1 MGAWEIDIRKRGHTH
16 YIDIECKGIGSVWGL
31 PLSHPS
37 YTMHWSMVRHCVVW
51 YIKRVYYSRRS
62 NSLMWI
68 TLSFPPQLSVKLF
81 VTSKRTIATSLLTSR
96 RKWRTSHLPHP
107 SQGTTSSRA
116 ERSSPSAPSGSALQ
130 SVSSSL
136 PSSAWN
142 SRASTRSPTTPSRIA
157 TSISA
162 RTYTPTPSYQ
172 GVPPC
177 SQDSPKGC
185 RRRSPLL
192 FHPRWKW
199 RSSLLQ
205 GGSTLC
211 GLEDPSWPA
220 IVPSR
225 GCGSANRN
233 MTSLVLRLFTG
244 SVCKCQHFTFYGWLW
259 DTCPFVTSARFLF
272 HFMWESELKKKSRQD
287 VRS

>member
-1 MGAWEIDIRKRGHTH
+1 
-16 YIDIECKGIGSVWGL
+16 
-31 PLSHPS
+31 
-37 YTMHWSMVRHCVVW
+37 
-51 YIKRVYYSRRS
+51 
-62 NSLMWI
+62 MWI
-68 TLSFPPQLSVKLF
+68 TLSFPPQLSVKSS
-81 VTSKRTIATSLLTSR
+81 VTSKRTIATLLLTLR
-96 RKWRTSHLPHP
+96 RKWRTLHPPHP

-142 SRASTRSPTTPSRIA
+142 SRASTRSPSTPSRNA

-192 FHPRWKW
+192 FLPRWKW

-220 IVPSR
+220 IVPFR

-244 SVCKCQHFTFYGWLW
+244 SVCKCQHFTFLWLTLRYLSIRHKCKISLSFYVRRRAKKEI
-259 DTCPFVTSARFLF
+259 DARRAIIDNTVFICR
-272 HFMWESELKKKSRQD
+272 FMVHLQWRIQGGGGGGLQQAHAP
-287 VRS
+287 